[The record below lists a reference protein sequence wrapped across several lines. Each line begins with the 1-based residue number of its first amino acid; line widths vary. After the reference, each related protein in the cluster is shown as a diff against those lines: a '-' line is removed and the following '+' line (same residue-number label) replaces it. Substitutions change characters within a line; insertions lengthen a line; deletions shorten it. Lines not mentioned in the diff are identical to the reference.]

1 MVSLR
6 NVHSTCQQGET
17 SHRGLQPQI
26 NIKGGD
32 FIHVAFGYGLALMVG
47 ICVSGGVSGGR
58 LAFLSLVGEDNS
70 KPTRPSQPCSD
81 LGYGCDE
88 EASLGPVA
96 GERVIKSFNI
106 PASAF
111 QVYWAG
117 QYLGAFV
124 ASLVLWGNY
133 ADAIAAASPGDD
145 NTIQATAGIFSSFPS
160 YSTEQADKQ
169 CLVKSQLI
177 RIGYVYFKLQR

>member
-17 SHRGLQPQI
+17 SHHGLHPPI

-58 LAFLSLVGEDNS
+58 LALLSLVGEDNS

-88 EASLGPVA
+88 EAPLGPVA
-96 GERVIKSFNI
+96 SERVIKSVNI
-106 PASAF
+106 RASAF

-169 CLVKSQLI
+169 YLVKSQLI
-177 RIGYVYFKLQR
+177 EI

>member
-6 NVHSTCQQGET
+6 NAHCPCQQGET
-17 SHRGLQPQI
+17 SHHGLHPQI

-58 LAFLSLVGEDNS
+58 LALLSLAGEDNS
-70 KPTRPSQPCSD
+70 KPPRPSQPCSD

-96 GERVIKSFNI
+96 GERVIKSVNI
-106 PASAF
+106 RASAF

-117 QYLGAFV
+117 QYLAITITITITITIPG
-124 ASLVLWGNY
+124 VLGR
-133 ADAIAAASPGDD
+133 AVLGRLCGKPCPLGKLRGRDCSGVSRRRQHDTSD
-145 NTIQATAGIFSSFPS
+145 RRHFFLFPF
-160 YSTEQADKQ
+160 
-169 CLVKSQLI
+169 LLH
-177 RIGYVYFKLQR
+177 